1 MSHFEVLS
9 RLSGARVNRPP
20 HRTQPRYRDEARPA
34 LYVPEVGYIPGRLV
48 IGRRRAGRET
58 ALFEYHAIGPAAL
71 EAVGETFKLCPG
83 HIGSRRKI
91 TFHCP
96 AR

>member
-1 MSHFEVLS
+1 MS
-9 RLSGARVNRPP
+9 
-20 HRTQPRYRDEARPA
+20 
-34 LYVPEVGYIPGRLV
+34 PEVGYIPGRLV
-48 IGRRRAGRET
+48 IGRGRAGRET